1 MSWRIACS
9 STLGLRLASVLV
21 TSALLPATLRTSA
34 SPTCSVSTMP
44 PVIVTHGTKDTT
56 TDVSFEDESVSWLAV
71 AAKCSI
77 SSSTAG
83 VSKDPVADLLC
94 HTDCVGVL
102 VRWCA

>member
-1 MSWRIACS
+1 MSWRIACN
-9 STLGLRLASVLV
+9 STLGLQLAGVLV

-44 PVIVTHGTKDTT
+44 PVIVTHGAKDTT

-77 SSSTAG
+77 STSVALMPEAG
-83 VSKDPVADLLC
+83 HHIAGQVSERDSVYRS
-94 HTDCVGVL
+94 GVP
-102 VRWCA
+102 